1 MFSLTPLFIGSGVA
15 IVTPFNAD
23 MTVNYPLF
31 EKLIDFQL
39 ANNTDAVVVC
49 GTTGEGAT
57 LSLQE
62 REELFTRAVKRVKG
76 RVPVI
81 CGVGSN
87 STSFCLKTSKMAEKC
102 GADALLIV
110 TPYYNKT
117 SQQGLISHYYTLADA
132 LDKPMIVYNVPSR
145 TGMNIL
151 PETYQA
157 LSKHKN
163 IVAVKEADADIG
175 KIIKSMALC
184 GEDLYFYS
192 GNDDLAAPIGLLGGN
207 GTISVLA
214 NVLPKVSHALNLAAV
229 NGDAE
234 RCSRL
239 QKELQ
244 ELNDALFCDV
254 NPIPVKYAM
263 QQIGFPV
270 GPCRLPLVSLSKEK
284 QARVDA
290 ALAGVKEIY

>member
-1 MFSLTPLFIGSGVA
+1 MTPLFIGSGVA
-15 IVTPFNAD
+15 IVTPFNED

-31 EKLIDFQL
+31 EKLIDYQL

-87 STSFCLKTSKMAEKC
+87 STSFCLRTSKMAEKC

-184 GEDLYFYS
+184 GEDLHFYS
-192 GNDDLAAPIGLLGGN
+192 GNDDLAAPIGLLGGK

-214 NVLPKVSHALNLAAV
+214 NVLPKVSHTLNLAAV

-234 RCSRL
+234 HSSLL

-254 NPIPVKYAM
+254 NPMPVKYAM

-290 ALAGVKEIY
+290 ALADVKEIY

>member
-1 MFSLTPLFIGSGVA
+1 MTPLFIGSGVA
-15 IVTPFNAD
+15 LVTPFNED

-31 EKLIDFQL
+31 EHLIDVQI
-39 ANNTDAVVVC
+39 ANKTDAVVVC

-62 REELFTRAVKRVKG
+62 REELFARAVRRVKG

-81 CGVGSN
+81 CGTGSN
-87 STSFCLKTSKMAEKC
+87 STLFALETSKMAERC
-102 GADALLIV
+102 GADAHLIV

-117 SQQGLISHYYTLADA
+117 SKEGLLAHYFTLADG
-132 LDKPMIVYNVPSR
+132 LKKPIIVYNVPSR

-157 LSKHKN
+157 LSRHDR
-163 IVAVKEADADIG
+163 IVAAKEADTDIG
-175 KIIKSMALC
+175 KIIRSMALC
-184 GEDLYFYS
+184 GDALHFYS
-192 GNDDLAAPIGLLGGN
+192 GNDDLAAPIGLLGGK

-214 NVLPKVSHALNLAAV
+214 NVLPRLSHQLNAAAV
-229 NGDAE
+229 AGDAA
-234 RCSRL
+234 RAVSL
-239 QKELQ
+239 QKKLCH
-244 ELNDALFCDV
+244 LNEALFCNV

-263 QQIGFPV
+263 QACGMPV
-270 GPCRLPLVSLSKEK
+270 GRCRLPLVDLTKEQ

-290 ALAGVKEIY
+290 ALAEWKA